1 MCCKAGEEGGKRGSL
16 GVMGVSERIGQE
28 EGVRETWKVME
39 KEGILE
45 KEGTVK
51 KKWKGY
57 CLSEQSSESYQEN
70 LIPSISK

>member
-1 MCCKAGEEGGKRGSL
+1 MERG
-16 GVMGVSERIGQE
+16 R
-28 EGVRETWKVME
+28 VME

-57 CLSEQSSESYQEN
+57 CSSEQSSESFQEN
-70 LIPSISK
+70 LVPSISK